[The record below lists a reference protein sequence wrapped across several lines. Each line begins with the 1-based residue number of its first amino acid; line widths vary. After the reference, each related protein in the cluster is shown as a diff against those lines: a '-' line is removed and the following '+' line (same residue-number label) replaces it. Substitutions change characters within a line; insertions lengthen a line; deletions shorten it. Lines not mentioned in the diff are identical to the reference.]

1 MNARTQITL
10 DPDTQRRAQL
20 KAAEL
25 GISFAEYIRRL
36 LADDLGLSK
45 RKAPIST
52 IFDLGASAKPTD
64 VARDKHKML
73 DEAVWEEYERKTS
86 TRRTVRSKA
95 VKARSR

>member
-25 GISFAEYIRRL
+25 GISFAEYVRRL

-52 IFDLGASAKPTD
+52 IFDLGASANPTD

-86 TRRTVRSKA
+86 TRRKVRSKA